1 MKFALVTLLIAATC
15 ACELR
20 GNPEQMN
27 GCAFDTLAIVN
38 PSTGFVITNENCGL
52 EVDKKT
58 FFEQPFVFYS
68 EAANF
73 LRYTLIMVDRDN
85 PRVADGNVYLHWL
98 STDIDGESLKYGLG
112 IYTGNTV
119 AGKRTEYISIIRLL
133 KSFRYSLCSTRSLAR
148 FLRSPLLDLHL

>member
-1 MKFALVTLLIAATC
+1 MQFALVTLFIASAC
-15 ACELR
+15 ACELQ

-38 PSTGFVITNENCGL
+38 PSTGFVITNENCRL
-52 EVDKKT
+52 EVDKET

-85 PRVADGNVYLHWL
+85 PLVADGNVYLHWL
-98 STDIDGESLKYGLG
+98 TTDIEGESLKYGLG

-119 AGKRTEYISIIRLL
+119 AGKRCKRLNHSL
-133 KSFRYSLCSTRSLAR
+133 VKKLSFSLCSTRSLAR